1 MLVGIALDLDS
12 NEDEVAW
19 SEGGSGAA
27 CVDTI
32 TMNLATIF
40 DDEGDDAAG
49 EVYVLGSVF
58 NVLKDGETGIRR
70 WTDRSVALIVDC
82 EIERELEFSA
92 HGWDTSDDVSAVN
105 GTTIPRVCSDH
116 GSLDPD

>member
-19 SEGGSGAA
+19 SEGGSGAT

-70 WTDRSVALIVDC
+70 WTDRSVALIIDC